1 MQNSRV
7 PKTSSSA
14 TAASTSTITSVSTS
28 GASQLEPATGRR
40 LRSSF
45 AGMSVI
51 VQTLESPRIPA
62 ADQQFAGL
70 RLLAEASTSEVD
82 PFEALATHRTV
93 AFDGKDEY
101 QKQPDD
107 SSLPSDEPSL
117 PLDGSEPIVGKEPRG
132 VSPFISP
139 AADGRDTTT
148 KTTTSIPEQEILPS
162 INDHFW
168 QALPGTVSE
177 AFLTSTAGNP
187 QIVTAHY
194 LAKWKKAT
202 KKRASTDKWVI
213 LTGDE
218 DKPFKCGYES
228 CDKHYPTKKALSAH
242 FARHVNDSR
251 LRCYFGDCAGVIRYR
266 DSYTLN
272 RHIRANHT
280 FERPYQCEV
289 CDKRFRRSDHL
300 RCHRRKVHFIKDEK
314 KTPKRKRK

>member
-7 PKTSSSA
+7 PKFSA
-14 TAASTSTITSVSTS
+14 TTAGTSTITSVSTS
-28 GASQLEPATGRR
+28 GASQLESATGRR

-45 AGMSVI
+45 AGMSAI

-62 ADQQFAGL
+62 ANQQFAGL
-70 RLLAEASTSEVD
+70 RLLAEATSEVD

-117 PLDGSEPIVGKEPRG
+117 PLDGSEPIVGKESRR
-132 VSPFISP
+132 VSPSISP
-139 AADGRDTTT
+139 AANGRDTT

-162 INDHFW
+162 INDQSW
-168 QALPGTVSE
+168 RALSGTVSE

-187 QIVTAHY
+187 QIVTTHY
-194 LAKWKKAT
+194 LAKWKKAK
-202 KKRASTDKWVI
+202 KKRAPTDKWVI

-228 CDKHYPTKKALSAH
+228 CDKHYPTKKALCAH

-251 LRCYFGDCAGVIRYR
+251 LRCYFGDCAGAIRYR
-266 DSYTLN
+266 DNYTLN
-272 RHIRANHT
+272 RHIRTNHS

-300 RCHRRKVHFIKDEK
+300 SCHRRKVHFIKDEK

>member
-14 TAASTSTITSVSTS
+14 TTASTSMITSVSTS

-45 AGMSVI
+45 AGMSAI

-62 ADQQFAGL
+62 ANQQFAGL
-70 RLLAEASTSEVD
+70 RLLAEATSVVD

-93 AFDGKDEY
+93 AFDDKDEY

-117 PLDGSEPIVGKEPRG
+117 PLDGSEPIVGKESRR
-132 VSPFISP
+132 VSPSISP
-139 AADGRDTTT
+139 PANGRDTTR
-148 KTTTSIPEQEILPS
+148 TTTSVPEQEILPS
-162 INDHFW
+162 INDKSW
-168 QALPGTVSE
+168 RASSGTVSE

-187 QIVTAHY
+187 QIVTTHY
-194 LAKWKKAT
+194 LAKWKKT
-202 KKRASTDKWVI
+202 KKKRAPTDKWVI

-228 CDKHYPTKKALSAH
+228 CDKHYSTKKALCAH

-266 DSYTLN
+266 DNYTLN
-272 RHIRANHT
+272 RHIRANHS

-314 KTPKRKRK
+314 KTTKRKRK

>member
-70 RLLAEASTSEVD
+70 RLLAEATSVVD

-107 SSLPSDEPSL
+107 SSLPSDELSL
-117 PLDGSEPIVGKEPRG
+117 PLDGSEPIVGKESRG

-139 AADGRDTTT
+139 AANGRDTTR
-148 KTTTSIPEQEILPS
+148 TTTSIPEQEILPS
-162 INDHFW
+162 INDQSW
-168 QALPGTVSE
+168 QALSGTVSK
-177 AFLTSTAGNP
+177 AFLTSIAGNP

-194 LAKWKKAT
+194 LGKWKKAK
-202 KKRASTDKWVI
+202 KKRTPTDKWVI
-213 LTGDE
+213 VTGDE

-266 DSYTLN
+266 DNYTLN
-272 RHIRANHT
+272 RHIRANHS
-280 FERPYQCEV
+280 FERPYQCAV
-289 CDKRFRRSDHL
+289 CDKRFLSLIH
-300 RCHRRKVHFIKDEK
+300 I
-314 KTPKRKRK
+314 

>member
-1 MQNSRV
+1 MQNSSV
-7 PKTSSSA
+7 PKTSSIA
-14 TAASTSTITSVSTS
+14 TATSSSTITSLSTS
-28 GASQLEPATGRR
+28 GASQLEPETRRR

-45 AGMSVI
+45 TGMSVI
-51 VQTLESPRIPA
+51 VQTLESPRISA

-82 PFEALATHRTV
+82 PFEALATHRTF
-93 AFDGKDEY
+93 AFEGEDEY

-117 PLDGSEPIVGKEPRG
+117 TLDGSEPIAGREPRG

-139 AADGRDTTT
+139 AANSRDTTT
-148 KTTTSIPEQEILPS
+148 GTKTSIPEQEILPS
-162 INDHFW
+162 INDQSW
-168 QALPGTVSE
+168 QASSGTVSE
-177 AFLTSTAGNP
+177 AYLTSTAGNS
-187 QIVTAHY
+187 QIVTAHP
-194 LAKWKKAT
+194 AKWKKAK

-213 LTGDE
+213 MTGDE

-228 CDKHYPTKKALSAH
+228 CDKHYPTKKALRAH

-300 RCHRRKVHFIKDEK
+300 SCHRIKVHFIKDEK